1 MSIYSDNLDMEQ
13 LNALK
18 QFAIERIEPHFVR
31 GDGKF
36 PVKHHLYTYIS
47 FIIITRNKP
56 SPEVAKAI
64 ENTSWNKNYMLSAK
78 GSASLRLA
86 CVTPREYSV
95 ITSKNA
101 QDIHD
106 FLSDIMFHIEHYE
119 E

>member
-1 MSIYSDNLDMEQ
+1 MSKKRL
-13 LNALK
+13 LK
-18 QFAIERIEPHFVR
+18 HWCDLSKESIVHIVTDDLQYP
-31 GDGKF
+31 
-36 PVKHHLYTYIS
+36 
-47 FIIITRNKP
+47 
-56 SPEVAKAI
+56 VAKAI

>member
-1 MSIYSDNLDMEQ
+1 
-13 LNALK
+13 
-18 QFAIERIEPHFVR
+18 
-31 GDGKF
+31 
-36 PVKHHLYTYIS
+36 
-47 FIIITRNKP
+47 
-56 SPEVAKAI
+56 
-64 ENTSWNKNYMLSAK
+64 MLSAK
-78 GSASLRLA
+78 ALPACGLA